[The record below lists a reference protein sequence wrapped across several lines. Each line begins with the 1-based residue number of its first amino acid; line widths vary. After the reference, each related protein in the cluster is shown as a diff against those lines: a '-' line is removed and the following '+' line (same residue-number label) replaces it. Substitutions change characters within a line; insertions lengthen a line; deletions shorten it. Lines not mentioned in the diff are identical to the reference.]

1 MRKTLFITGGSRGIG
16 RAVVLEAARQGWDVG
31 FTYVSGQAAAEEVI
45 AEARQQSPDS
55 KLRAW
60 ALDVRQPEA
69 VDRVAEAVLGHFGS
83 VDAVIPNAGVNLNGL
98 AYAVS
103 NEDWQTVID
112 TNLSG
117 AFYVCRAF
125 LSELV
130 ANRRGRILLISSV
143 TAAGASGQVAYA
155 ASKAGLIG
163 IAKTL
168 AKEYGP
174 KGVTTNVVVPGY
186 FDTDMTK
193 GTMSSGLSDFALK
206 FCPQRRLGR
215 LDELAKTICFLLS
228 EGAGFINGD
237 TINVTGGLDW
247 AP

>member
-31 FTYVSGQAAAEEVI
+31 FTYVSDPAAAEEVMSL
-45 AEARQQSPDS
+45 ARKVSPDARL
-55 KLRAW
+55 KAY
-60 ALDVRQPEA
+60 ALDVRKPDE
-69 VDRVAEAVLGHFGS
+69 VDRVAEEVLTHFGS
-83 VDAVIPNAGVNLNGL
+83 VEAVIPNAGVNVNGL

-103 NEDWQTVID
+103 NEDWATVID

-125 LSELV
+125 LTELV
-130 ANRRGRILLISSV
+130 AQRSGRILLVSSV

-174 KGVTTNVVVPGY
+174 KGVRTNVVVPGY

-193 GTMSSGLSDFALK
+193 GTMSSGLSQFALE
-206 FCPQRRLGR
+206 FCPQRRLGT

-228 EGAGFINGD
+228 DGAGFINGD
-237 TINVTGGLDW
+237 TIHVTGGLDW

>member
-31 FTYVSGQAAAEEVI
+31 FTYVAGKDAADEVI
-45 AEARQQSPDS
+45 GLVAQVAPDARA
-55 KLRAW
+55 RAW
-60 ALDVRQPEA
+60 ALDVRAPQE
-69 VDRVAEAVLGHFGS
+69 VDRVAEEVLSHFGA
-83 VDAVIPNAGVNLNGL
+83 VNAVIPNAGVNVNGL

-130 ANRRGRILLISSV
+130 ANRGGRILLISSV

-163 IAKTL
+163 VAKTL

-174 KGVTTNVVVPGY
+174 KNVTTNVVVPGY

-193 GTMSSGLSDFALK
+193 GTMSSGLSEFALK
-206 FCPQRRLGR
+206 FCPERRLGR

-228 EGAGFINGD
+228 DGAGFINGD
-237 TINVTGGLDW
+237 TIHVTGGLDW